1 LVAMII
7 AGDIGGTKTVLA
19 LFETAGED
27 LRCVREAT
35 FPSLE
40 YHALEAVV
48 DEFLSATA
56 RPVLTGACFGVAG
69 RSRAAG
75 LG

>member
-1 LVAMII
+1 MDFAAASESANLGTMII

-27 LRCVREAT
+27 LRFVREAT

-40 YHALEAVV
+40 YHALRGGGGWVP
-48 DEFLSATA
+48 
-56 RPVLTGACFGVAG
+56 RPPRVPT
-69 RSRAAG
+69 
-75 LG
+75 